1 MRKSIFLGIF
11 LVNIHLLPAQKLVP
25 VDFSFRSIV
34 ANSTD
39 SLTNE
44 MLSNVV
50 TEVILQKEQAVWLG
64 TGLGV
69 SVIRDSLTIE
79 TLPRSAIWSSP
90 GDTGL
95 IEKDILEVEK
105 DTLLPEGGISAM
117 AVSGQGSL
125 MLIAV
130 AGSEN
135 GIPVGKGV
143 AYSKNAATE
152 SLINWRYYFQPMD
165 LENQTYPPFAGA
177 YLAALPITVPQANVT
192 YDVAFSDEF
201 VWIASWAGGLRRAK
215 KPPPPELGGPVDPLE
230 FIRIPLP
237 MDDQFE
243 LTTCV
248 DPTAYPDSSYER
260 TYVYKIDIYNW
271 LLRDYYYNPRD
282 PEDDCDT
289 LFHFSD
295 DGTWNNIPKVIVVNA
310 LGIILDPGIEGDTVL
325 SYPPDPTNYDDWVLA
340 NPETWV
346 LTCGNHNHKA
356 FSVLAYGD
364 TVWVGTANGI
374 NRGIF
379 KLFEGA
385 HCVDWEHYSYPT
397 HGLSGNF
404 VVGLALQMHKGKRV
418 IWAATV
424 NADDPTEQRGVSYTT
439 NDGLSWNTA
448 LLGERV
454 YNITAHDSLVF
465 AATANG
471 LWKTEDGINWA
482 RYNPARQAIPVPN
495 TAIHST
501 DEVLANEVYSVAFDY
516 SDTSIWIGTG
526 DGAAHSYDLDGL
538 NWKIFRAEYD
548 RDEVYAY
555 PNPFSPYTHN
565 VIGGDGYVRFHTNEW
580 SGTVVIDLDV
590 YNFAMEKV
598 FTGSFNRR
606 DPSSGALK
614 WNGRDM
620 DGRLVNNGVYFVKLN
635 YPKNQTSKPSPHWVK
650 LIVVK

>member
-1 MRKSIFLGIF
+1 MRIFIILGIF
-11 LVNIHLLPAQKLVP
+11 IVNIHSLPAQKLVP
-25 VDFSFRSIV
+25 ADFSFRTLI
-34 ANSTD
+34 ADSTD
-39 SLTNE
+39 SLTS
-44 MLSNVV
+44 SNNMRSNIV
-50 TEVILQKEQAVWLG
+50 TEIILATDSTVWLG

-69 SVIRDSLTIE
+69 SVIRDSLTVE
-79 TLPRSAIWSSP
+79 TLPSS
-90 GDTGL
+90 TEL
-95 IEKDILEVEK
+95 IEEGSL

-117 AVSGQGSL
+117 AASLQGRE

-135 GIPVGKGV
+135 DIPVGKGI
-143 AYSKNAATE
+143 AYTVDATD
-152 SLINWRYYFQPMD
+152 SLVWEYFNQPVD
-165 LENQTYPPFAGA
+165 RQVQALFDTVKWTEGDGTLYFAV
-177 YLAALPITVPQANVT
+177 LPVTVTQANVT
-192 YDVAFSDEF
+192 YDIAFSEKF
-201 VWIASWAGGLRRAK
+201 AWIASWAGGLRRAK
-215 KPPPPELGGPVDPLE
+215 LLKDDNLTLVDQLE
-230 FIRIPLP
+230 WKRVPLP

-243 LTTCV
+243 LITCGAFDSNG
-248 DPTAYPDSSYER
+248 DPTYIEVTNSNIVNVAP
-260 TYVYKIDIYNW
+260 YK
-271 LLRDYYYNPRD
+271 LFVLRDYYLNPRD
-282 PEDDCDT
+282 PI
-289 LFHFSD
+289 
-295 DGTWNNIPKVIVVNA
+295 DG
-310 LGIILDPGIEGDTVL
+310 
-325 SYPPDPTNYDDWVLA
+325 
-340 NPETWV
+340 
-346 LTCGNHNHKA
+346 GNHNHKA
-356 FSVLAYGD
+356 FSVLVYSD
-364 TVWVGTANGI
+364 TIWVGTANGI
-374 NRGIF
+374 NRGIID
-379 KLFEGA
+379 A
-385 HCVDWEHYSYPT
+385 SADDCIDWEHYSYPT

-404 VVGLALQMHKGKRV
+404 VVGLALQMHKGKRI

-482 RYNPARQAIPVPN
+482 RYKPAQQHIHYSTDEEIPY
-495 TAIHST
+495 ST
-501 DEVLANEVYSVAFDY
+501 DEVLANEVYSVAFDSRPY
-516 SDTSIWIGTG
+516 YGDSSIWIGTG
-526 DGAAHSYDLDGL
+526 DGVAHSYDLDGQ
-538 NWKIFRAEYD
+538 NWKIYRAEYD
-548 RDEVYAY
+548 QDEDYAY
-555 PNPFSPYTHN
+555 PNPFSPYIHN

-580 SGTVVIDLDV
+580 SGTFVIDLDV

>member
-1 MRKSIFLGIF
+1 VRKSIFLGIF

-39 SLTNE
+39 SLTNG

-50 TEVILQKEQAVWLG
+50 TEIILPTDSTVWLG

-69 SVIRDSLTIE
+69 SVIRDPLTVE
-79 TLPRSAIWSSP
+79 TFPSS
-90 GDTGL
+90 D
-95 IEKDILEVEK
+95 KLEVG
-105 DTLLPEGGISAM
+105 DQSTLLREGGISAM
-117 AVSGQGSL
+117 AASGQGSV

-135 GIPVGKGV
+135 GIPVGKGGSITMRATADDSIEWTYYAQPLDS
-143 AYSKNAATE
+143 AYNTILTFS
-152 SLINWRYYFQPMD
+152 
-165 LENQTYPPFAGA
+165 GA

-215 KPPPPELGGPVDPLE
+215 KPPPPEPGKPVDPLE

-260 TYVYKIDIYNW
+260 TYVYKIDTYNW

-295 DGTWNNIPKVIVVNA
+295 DGTWNNKPVEIVVNA
-310 LGIILDPGIEGDTVL
+310 EGIIVPPTGVAGEDTVL
-325 SYPPDPTNYDDWVLA
+325 LYPPDPTNYDDWVLA

-379 KLFEGA
+379 KFSEGA
-385 HCVDWEHYSYPT
+385 HCINWEHYSYPT

-404 VVGLALQMHKGKRV
+404 VVGLALQMYKGKRV

-471 LWKTEDGINWA
+471 LWKTADGINWA
-482 RYNPARQAIPVPN
+482 RYNPARQAILVPN
-495 TAIHST
+495 TAIHNT
-501 DEVLANEVYSVAFDY
+501 DEVLANEVYSVAFD
-516 SDTSIWIGTG
+516 SGDGSIWIGTG

-548 RDEVYAY
+548 RDEDYAY

-580 SGTVVIDLDV
+580 SSTFVIDLDV

-598 FTGSFNRR
+598 FAGSFDRR
-606 DPSSGALK
+606 DASSGALK
-614 WNGRDM
+614 WNGRDTQ
-620 DGRLVNNGVYFVKLN
+620 GRLVDNGVYFVKLK
-635 YPKNQTSKPSPHWVK
+635 YPENQTSKPSAHWVK

>member
-1 MRKSIFLGIF
+1 MRKSIFLGIL

-34 ANSTD
+34 ADSTD
-39 SLTNE
+39 SLNSSNE

-50 TEVILQKEQAVWLG
+50 TEVILQTDTAVWLG

-69 SVIRDSLTIE
+69 SVIRDSITVE
-79 TLPRSAIWSSP
+79 TLPSSNELTEGP
-90 GDTGL
+90 P
-95 IEKDILEVEK
+95 EPW
-105 DTLLPEGGISAM
+105 LPKGGISAM
-117 AVSGQGSL
+117 AVSGQGNI

-135 GIPVGKGV
+135 DIPIGKGLAWTIEADSSV
-143 AYSKNAATE
+143 
-152 SLINWRYYFQPMD
+152 INWFYKDQPMD
-165 LENQTYPPFAGA
+165 DAVSTEQPWAFVESITGNIAGNF
-177 YLAALPITVPQANVT
+177 LALPITVPQANVT
-192 YDVAFSDEF
+192 YDIAFSDEYA
-201 VWIASWAGGLRRAK
+201 WIASWAGGLRRI
-215 KPPPPELGGPVDPLE
+215 KPGQSPFWERV
-230 FIRIPLP
+230 PLP

-243 LTTCV
+243 LLTCEKF
-248 DPTAYPDSSYER
+248 DSNGDS
-260 TYVYKIDIYNW
+260 VYTFKKTEINSDGSLY
-271 LLRDYYYNPRD
+271 LRDYELNPRD
-282 PEDDCDT
+282 PI
-289 LFHFSD
+289 
-295 DGTWNNIPKVIVVNA
+295 DG
-310 LGIILDPGIEGDTVL
+310 
-325 SYPPDPTNYDDWVLA
+325 
-340 NPETWV
+340 
-346 LTCGNHNHKA
+346 GNHNHKT
-356 FSVLAYGD
+356 FSVLVYGD
-364 TVWVGTANGI
+364 TIWVGTANGI
-374 NRGIF
+374 NRGIINPS
-379 KLFEGA
+379 A
-385 HCVDWEHYSYPT
+385 NTNYCIDWEHYSYPT
-397 HGLSGNF
+397 QGLSGNF
-404 VVGLALQMHKGKRV
+404 VVGLALQMYKGKRV

-501 DEVLANEVYSVAFDY
+501 DEVLANEVYSVAFDSRPY
-516 SDTSIWIGTG
+516 YGDNSIWIGTG

-548 RDEVYAY
+548 QDEDYAY

-580 SGTVVIDLDV
+580 SGTFVIDLDV

-598 FTGSFNRR
+598 FAGSFDRR
-606 DPSSGALK
+606 DASSGALK
-614 WNGRDM
+614 WNGRDTQ
-620 DGRLVNNGVYFVKLN
+620 GRLVNNGVYFVKLN
-635 YPKNQTSKPSPHWVK
+635 YPENQTSKPSAHWVK

>member
-1 MRKSIFLGIF
+1 VRKSVILGIF
-11 LVNIHLLPAQKLVP
+11 LVNIHWLPAQKLVP
-25 VDFSFRSIV
+25 ADFSFRSIV

-39 SLTNE
+39 TLTNK

-50 TEVILQKEQAVWLG
+50 TEVILQKDSLVWLG

-69 SVIRDSLTIE
+69 SVIRDSLTVE
-79 TLPRSAIWSSP
+79 TLPS
-90 GDTGL
+90 DTGL
-95 IEKDILEVEK
+95 TEGPPG
-105 DTLLPEGGISAM
+105 TLLPKGGISAM
-117 AVSGQGSL
+117 AVGNQGTDQEKF
-125 MLIAV
+125 MFIAV
-130 AGSEN
+130 AGSQN
-135 GIPVGKGV
+135 DIPVGKGL
-143 AYSKNAATE
+143 AFTTDATVDTTPD
-152 SLINWRYYFQPMD
+152 SDIYWNYLDQPID
-165 LENQTYPPFAGA
+165 PEISTLPPFAGA
-177 YLAALPITVPQANVT
+177 YFAALPITVKQANVT
-192 YDVAFSDEF
+192 YDIAFSDLLETSVEF
-201 VWIASWAGGLRRAK
+201 VWIASWAGGLRRYK
-215 KPPPPELGGPVDPLE
+215 LEPPNYWERV
-230 FIRIPLP
+230 PLP
-237 MDDQFE
+237 MDDQFG

-248 DPTAYPDSSYER
+248 DPTVYPDSSFQWI
-260 TYVYKIDIYNW
+260 YVEELDDTAW
-271 LLRDYYYNPRD
+271 VLRDYELNPRD
-282 PEDDCDT
+282 PIDD
-289 LFHFSD
+289 
-295 DGTWNNIPKVIVVNA
+295 
-310 LGIILDPGIEGDTVL
+310 
-325 SYPPDPTNYDDWVLA
+325 
-340 NPETWV
+340 
-346 LTCGNHNHKA
+346 GNHNHKA
-356 FSVLAYGD
+356 FSVLVYAD
-364 TVWVGTANGI
+364 TIWVGTANGI

-379 KLFEGA
+379 KLFEGKN
-385 HCVDWEHYSYPT
+385 CVDWEHYSYPT

-501 DEVLANEVYSVAFDY
+501 DEVLANEVYSVAFDSRPY
-516 SDTSIWIGTG
+516 YGDNSIWIGTG

-580 SGTVVIDLDV
+580 SGTFVIDLDV

-598 FTGSFNRR
+598 FAGSFDRR
-606 DPSSGALK
+606 DASSGALK
-614 WNGRDM
+614 WNGRDTQ
-620 DGRLVNNGVYFVKLN
+620 GRLVDNGVYFVKLK
-635 YPKNQTSKPSPHWVK
+635 YPENQTSKPSAHWVK

>member
-1 MRKSIFLGIF
+1 VRKSIFLGIF

-25 VDFSFRSIV
+25 TDFSFRSIV
-34 ANSTD
+34 ADNTD
-39 SLTNE
+39 SLTNK

-50 TEVILQKEQAVWLG
+50 TEVILQFDLRNSPPETEQAVWLG

-201 VWIASWAGGLRRAK
+201 VWITSWAGGLRRAK
-215 KPPPPELGGPVDPLE
+215 LFKDNGDPVDKFQWE
-230 FIRIPLP
+230 RVPLP

-248 DPTAYPDSSYER
+248 NPEVYPDSSYEQ
-260 TYVYKIDIYNW
+260 TYAKQIDTYGW
-271 LLRDYYYNPRD
+271 LLRDFYYNPRD

-295 DGTWNNIPKVIVVNA
+295 DGTWNNDSVSIVVNEE
-310 LGIILDPGIEGDTVL
+310 IVL
-325 SYPPDPTNYDDWVLA
+325 SYHPATENYDDWVLA
-340 NPETWV
+340 NPEAWV

-465 AATANG
+465 AATAKG

-482 RYNPARQAIPVPN
+482 RYKPARQAILVPN

-501 DEVLANEVYSVAFDY
+501 DEVLANEVYSVAFDSRPY
-516 SDTSIWIGTG
+516 YDDNSIWIGTG

-580 SGTVVIDLDV
+580 SGTFVIDLDV

-598 FTGSFNRR
+598 FAGSFDRR
-606 DPSSGALK
+606 DASSGALK
-614 WNGRDM
+614 WNGRDTQ
-620 DGRLVNNGVYFVKLN
+620 GRFVDNGVYFVKLK
-635 YPKNQTSKPSPHWVK
+635 YPENQTSKPSAHWVK